1 MEKNSNSSLCKRVY
15 NTNQIFHLALGQSS
29 KIHPDGIHCYLFF
42 MHHAR
47 DYLPIIYLSIDQSK
61 IMSIILEIILF
72 QYIQNCHILKFS
84 YTLSSVHMHWNI
96 FYQASVDGYLSSNEA
111 VLMNHSALWEVRL
124 CWFWWSNLSYL
135 TKSTPPHRGGGQSLH
150 LFMYYLV

>member
-1 MEKNSNSSLCKRVY
+1 MASTVTY
-15 NTNQIFHLALGQSS
+15 
-29 KIHPDGIHCYLFF
+29 FF

-84 YTLSSVHMHWNI
+84 YTLSSVHMYWNI

-124 CWFWWSNLSYL
+124 C
-135 TKSTPPHRGGGQSLH
+135 
-150 LFMYYLV
+150 